1 MKRQDLLKF
10 NNVQQA
16 VKHYLI
22 KGYKIR
28 TIVMAFSREHTL
40 NIGRISINVEPI
52 KGMKT
57 KNERAQYL
65 MSILPNIF
73 NENKFSQKYFDLF
86 EKEFGKWLKQ

>member
-40 NIGRISINVEPI
+40 NIGRISINVAPI
-52 KGMKT
+52 
-57 KNERAQYL
+57 
-65 MSILPNIF
+65 
-73 NENKFSQKYFDLF
+73 
-86 EKEFGKWLKQ
+86 